1 MYTISQS
8 QVKIENYCAYQERSQ
23 QEVRDKLYTWGL
35 HKNDVENII
44 SHLIENNFLNE
55 ERFAIAYTLG
65 KHRIKKWGR
74 FKIIQGLKLKR
85 VSDPLMKIALKQ
97 LEEEEYTLNLLNVLE
112 KKAALLKVTDP
123 WKRKNMLVQYGIS
136 RGYESE
142 LIFEILNDKDL

>member
-97 LEEEEYTLNLLNVLE
+97 LEEEEYTLNLLSVLE